1 VTPRFLLDTHIVVW
15 WLTEPRKLSNQQLG
29 ILNHAAAANEN
40 VAVRASTLIE
50 IAFMLRRGGSTHLG
64 IPLEEL
70 FCQMDAPPSMDI
82 LPITREI
89 APDIASLAVALR
101 DPADCA
107 IVATARVH
115 GLRLLTSD
123 QRVIQSRLVPVIE

>member
-1 VTPRFLLDTHIVVW
+1 MILRFLLDTHIVVW
-15 WLTEPRKLSNQQLG
+15 WLTAPRKLSSEQFS
-29 ILNHAAAANEN
+29 ILNRAAASNES
-40 VAVRASTLIE
+40 VALCAITLIE
-50 IAFMLRRGGSTHLG
+50 IAFMLRRGGRTRLS

-70 FCQMDAPPSMDI
+70 LRQMDGSPPMHI

-89 APDIASLAVALR
+89 ASDVVFLTSALR
-101 DPADCA
+101 EPADCA

-123 QRVIQSRLVPVIE
+123 QRIIQSKLVTVIE